1 MLFDSSIRRELA
13 RSFGATFVVLATV
26 VMTMMLI
33 RSLGQAY
40 KGNVSPS
47 DVMLVMGYTVVS
59 QLPTILGLSI
69 FVAVVGSLSR
79 MYRDSEMVIWFA
91 AGQGLTRFVKPMLR
105 FSWPILAVIAL
116 LAMVVQPWSN
126 LQIETIKRQF
136 EQRGDIDRIA
146 PGEFQESAGGSR
158 VFFIDKDRSN
168 DQSASNVF
176 VVTNERGAETVT
188 SAKGARIEMVNDQ
201 RMGVLSNGQRMETQE
216 AYGSVRI
223 SEFKEYGTWIDQDN
237 PVTQQEQ
244 AARSTPT
251 HELIS
256 KSEPIFRA
264 ELGWRLGLPLAAFNF
279 VLLGLA
285 VSSVNPRAGNSSS
298 LMIALLAFVVY
309 YNLMSFSN
317 SWISSGKYSLTTV
330 LLMLHG
336 TTFLVALLVLHARNR
351 RWSLR
356 DLWRKRTPT
365 ASSNKSGG
373 AA

>member
-1 MLFDSSIRRELA
+1 MLFDSSLRKELA

-59 QLPTILGLSI
+59 QLPAILGLSI

-91 AGQGLTRFVKPMLR
+91 SGQGLTRFIKPMLR
-105 FSWPILAVIAL
+105 FSWPILGVIAI

-188 SAKGARIEMVNDQ
+188 SAKGARIDMVNEQ
-201 RMGVLSNGQRMETQE
+201 RMGILSNGQRMETQDSNG
-216 AYGSVRI
+216 AVRI

-237 PVTQQEQ
+237 PVSQQEQ

-256 KSEPIFRA
+256 KPEPIFRA
-264 ELGWRLGLPLAAFNF
+264 KLGWRLGLPLAAFNF

-298 LMIALLAFVVY
+298 LMIALLSFIVY

-317 SWISSGKYSLTTV
+317 SWIAAGKFSLTTV

-336 TTFLVALLVLHARNR
+336 TTFVLAMAVLYARNR
-351 RWSLR
+351 RWSVR
-356 DLWRKRTPT
+356 DLWRKRSTGPAT
-365 ASSNKSGG
+365 GASV
-373 AA
+373 